1 MRTER
6 RNRLL
11 SALLVLGLATGTGGV
26 HAAGPHEGHA
36 VAHAEVRLEEGRRW
50 PTDEPLRQGMSDIRR
65 AMAAAFPAIHM
76 RLLPEAEYAAL
87 AATIQ
92 ERVDHVARNCRLP
105 EAADAELHGVLA
117 SLVEGSDALRGSDRV
132 GGAMRVIQALG
143 AYGRRFDHPDWAKTK
158 AL

>member
-1 MRTER
+1 MRNDR
-6 RNRLL
+6 KRLL
-11 SALLVLGLATGTGGV
+11 PALLVFGLATATGGV
-26 HAAGPHEGHA
+26 HAAAPDEGHA
-36 VAHAEVRLEEGRRW
+36 ATLAEVRLEEGRRW
-50 PTDEPLRQGMSDIRR
+50 PTDEPLRWGMSDIRA

-117 SLVEGSDALRGSDRV
+117 SLAEGGDALRGPDRI
-132 GGAMRVIQALG
+132 GGAMRVIQALE
-143 AYGRRFDHPDWAKTK
+143 AYARRFDHPDWEKTR